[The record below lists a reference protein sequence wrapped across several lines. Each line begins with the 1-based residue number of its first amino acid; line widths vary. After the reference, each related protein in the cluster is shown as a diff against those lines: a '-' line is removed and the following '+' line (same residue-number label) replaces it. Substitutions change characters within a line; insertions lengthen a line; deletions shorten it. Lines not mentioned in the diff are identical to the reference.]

1 MTPTKNHW
9 IGAQLRYFYFLKYEI
24 NCVYSV
30 VSSFHNIS
38 SITNILRNRYH
49 QKVPVKKIQKV
60 NSESNI
66 NMPSHHRVN
75 SSAISMSKTQMFKN
89 NESISRYGTAR
100 NEKSLNMDRKRT
112 NNLDMSIEK

>member
-1 MTPTKNHW
+1 
-9 IGAQLRYFYFLKYEI
+9 
-24 NCVYSV
+24 
-30 VSSFHNIS
+30 
-38 SITNILRNRYH
+38 
-49 QKVPVKKIQKV
+49 
-60 NSESNI
+60 
-66 NMPSHHRVN
+66 MPSHHRVN